1 MTSDVQGNRPLSEDE
16 LQELVASSDAG
27 ARNPVGAVGLSLA
40 VIAVS
45 WSVFQV
51 ILASPLANY
60 LLPGAVNNNS
70 RLIHL
75 AFALMLGFMA
85 YPAMGRESR
94 NLISFALGHL
104 GTVLGLGAFTVA
116 LLVTLSPEISM
127 NVAVLI
133 GALVALALVTPT
145 FLNGSGIA
153 TGVERIAGALGM
165 FAAMLVLFYSAFAI
179 LGQYLLGGWSGT
191 LQIVALLLGLGMSAW
206 FVLSYVRQ
214 WDTPESDFVPLQD
227 WALAGAGVFVS
238 IYGFLNY
245 QKIVDS
251 GGLADDIDKYYA
263 LAGLLIL
270 FEAARRALGPAM
282 AIIAT
287 IFLAYVFFG
296 SSDWV
301 PEVIRWKGASLKKAM
316 SHMWITSE
324 GVFGIALGVSTKFV
338 FLFVLFGALLD
349 KAGAGNY
356 FIKMAFGALGHLRGG
371 PAKAAVVGSAAT
383 GLISGSSIANV
394 VTTGTFTIP
403 LMKRVGFSSEQAGS
417 VEVASSVN
425 GQIMPPVMGAAAFL
439 MVEYVGIS
447 YVEVITHAFLPAAIS
462 YIALVY
468 IVHLEAVKRNMPTL
482 GNREVHMVRTILGMA
497 SFFIVFAGLCYGSQF
512 PVNAAYKWVPSIA
525 GLLMFGTVFAIY
537 VALVALAAGI
547 DDLEP
552 DDPNAK
558 EVELPDISKIY
569 KAGLHY
575 LLPIIVLV
583 YFLMIEQKSPGL
595 SAFWATALLFVILL
609 TQKPIKAFF
618 RNQSN
623 MMTTFLEGCHD
634 LWSGLIDGSR
644 NMIGIA
650 LATATAGVIVGT
662 VTLTGVGQVM
672 ADLVETMAYGLT
684 YLSAVVVH
692 AISPLTDLVGITS
705 FQGTVA
711 ERAAD
716 MTGTIL
722 VFVLLCVGLL
732 SLVLG
737 MGLPTTANY
746 IVVSSLMAGVVVE
759 LGAQS
764 GLIVPLIAV
773 HLFVFYFGIMAD
785 VTPPVGLASFA
796 AAAVSGGDAIR
807 TGFVAFFYSLRTV
820 ALPFVFIFN
829 TDLLLIDVT
838 WTQGILVAISATIA
852 ILVFTAGTMGYF
864 VTRSRLYESFLLVFV
879 AFALFRPD
887 FFMNRIMPPHTEV
900 APTELVQA
908 LGAAEAGQQLRL
920 TIEGPDF
927 DTGEIASTTLVVEVL
942 EGLDGAAM
950 AEKAG
955 LILLPEADQMNLDAP
970 GFGTPT
976 EQDLG
981 SFDFYG
987 DSPVFVKEILA
998 PADQMPKELVFIP
1011 ALLLLS
1017 LIALMQRGRA
1027 RREGVPA

>member
-1 MTSDVQGNRPLSEDE
+1 MSSDTQSNRSLSEEE
-16 LQELVASSDAG
+16 LQDLVASSDAG
-27 ARNPVGAVGLSLA
+27 ARNPAGNVGVFLAIVAVM
-40 VIAVS
+40 

-51 ILASPLANY
+51 VLASPLSNA
-60 LLPGAVNNNS
+60 LLPGSVVNNS
-70 RLIHL
+70 RQIHL
-75 AFALMLGFMA
+75 AFAIFLAFAA
-85 YPAMGRESR
+85 YPALKSSPRTYIPVQDWIMGV
-94 NLISFALGHL
+94 A
-104 GTVLGLGAFTVA
+104 GAFIA
-116 LLVTLSPEISM
+116 LYGYFFYEKVV
-127 NVAVLI
+127 N
-133 GALVALALVTPT
+133 
-145 FLNGSGIA
+145 NG
-153 TGVERIAGALGM
+153 L
-165 FAAMLVLFYSAFAI
+165 
-179 LGQYLLGGWSGT
+179 
-191 LQIVALLLGLGMSAW
+191 
-206 FVLSYVRQ
+206 
-214 WDTPESDFVPLQD
+214 
-227 WALAGAGVFVS
+227 
-238 IYGFLNY
+238 
-245 QKIVDS
+245 
-251 GGLADDIDKYYA
+251 LADDVDKWVA
-263 LAGLLIL
+263 LGGLLLL

-301 PEVIRWKGASLKKAM
+301 PEVIQWKGASLKKAM

-482 GNREVHMVRTILGMA
+482 GNRVVSMGRTIGGMA
-497 SFFIVFAGLCYGSQF
+497 LFFVGFAGLCYGIQYPIKGIIALIPGASGL
-512 PVNAAYKWVPSIA
+512 VLSGLIVLAYLF
-525 GLLMFGTVFAIY
+525 LLK
-537 VALVALAAGI
+537 LAAGVE
-547 DDLEP
+547 DLVP

-558 EVELPDISKIY
+558 EVELPVIAEIY

-595 SAFWATALLFVILL
+595 SAFWATSLLFVILL
-609 TQKPIKAFF
+609 TQKPMKSIFRGENNTANAF
-618 RNQSN
+618 RD
-623 MMTTFLEGCHD
+623 GVVD
-634 LWSGLIDGSR
+634 LWNGLIDGAR

-672 ADLVETMAYGLT
+672 ADLVEF
-684 YLSAVVVH
+684 LSGGNLIAML
-692 AISPLTDLVGITS
+692 AL
-705 FQGTVA
+705 
-711 ERAAD
+711 
-716 MTGTIL
+716 
-722 VFVLLCVGLL
+722 VGLL
-732 SLVLG
+732 SLILG

-759 LGAQS
+759 LGAQD

-796 AAAVSGGDAIR
+796 AAAVSGGDAIK
-807 TGFVAFFYSLRTV
+807 TGFTAFFYSLRTV

-829 TDLLLIDVT
+829 TDLLLIDVG
-838 WTQGILVAISATIA
+838 WVQGILVAISATIA
-852 ILVFTAGTMGYF
+852 ILIFTAGTMGWF
-864 VTRSRLYESFLLVFV
+864 LTRNRIYESVALILI

-887 FFMNRIMPPHTEV
+887 FFMNRIAPPFAQIEPAQLEQAVGEAAPGSSLRIEV
-900 APTELVQA
+900 A
-908 LGAAEAGQQLRL
+908 
-920 TIEGPDF
+920 GPDF
-927 DTGEIASTTLVVEVL
+927 DTGNMTATTVVLTVGDEA
-942 EGLDGAAM
+942 DGAARID
-950 AEKAG
+950 ALG
-955 LILLPEADQMNLDAP
+955 LIPLEEDGLVNFDYYADEPVRITTVQ
-970 GFGTPT
+970 TP
-976 EQDLG
+976 Q
-981 SFDFYG
+981 SQ
-987 DSPVFVKEILA
+987 P
-998 PADQMPKELVFIP
+998 PKELMFIP
-1011 ALLLLS
+1011 ALLLLG
-1017 LIALMQRGRA
+1017 LIAFLQRGRA
-1027 RREGVPA
+1027 ARTTEQEVTP

>member
-1 MTSDVQGNRPLSEDE
+1 MTSDAQGNRPLTEEE

-27 ARNPVGAVGLSLA
+27 ARNPIGSVGLFLA
-40 VIAVS
+40 IVAVT

-51 ILASPLANY
+51 ILASPLSNVI
-60 LLPGAVNNNS
+60 LPGSVVNNS
-70 RLIHL
+70 RQIHL
-75 AFALMLGFMA
+75 AFAIFLAYAA
-85 YPAMGRESR
+85 YPALKTSPRGY
-94 NLISFALGHL
+94 IPIQDWIYAVV
-104 GTVLGLGAFTVA
+104 GT
-116 LLVTLSPEISM
+116 
-127 NVAVLI
+127 
-133 GALVALALVTPT
+133 
-145 FLNGSGIA
+145 GIA
-153 TGVERIAGALGM
+153 L
-165 FAAMLVLFYSAFAI
+165 
-179 LGQYLLGGWSGT
+179 
-191 LQIVALLLGLGMSAW
+191 
-206 FVLSYVRQ
+206 
-214 WDTPESDFVPLQD
+214 
-227 WALAGAGVFVS
+227 
-238 IYGFLNY
+238 YGYIFY

-251 GGLADDIDKYYA
+251 GGLADDMDKWFA
-263 LAGLLIL
+263 LAGLVLL

-287 IFLAYVFFG
+287 IFLLYVFFG
-296 SSDWV
+296 SSEVV

-403 LMKRVGFSSEQAGS
+403 LMKRVGFTNEQAGS

-462 YIALVY
+462 YVALVY

-482 GNREVHMVRTILGMA
+482 GNRVVSMGRTIGGMA
-497 SFFIVFAGLCYGSQF
+497 AFFAGFAALCYGVQY
-512 PVNAAYKWVPSIA
+512 PVGWIVSLMPEASGITLSLLVVAAYVV
-525 GLLMFGTVFAIY
+525 LLK
-537 VALVALAAGI
+537 LAAGVE
-547 DDLEP
+547 DLVP
-552 DDPNAK
+552 DDPSA
-558 EVELPDISKIY
+558 ETVDLPDVGKIY

-609 TQKPIKAFF
+609 TQKPLKALF
-618 RNQSN
+618 RGQANLALN
-623 MMTTFLEGCHD
+623 FMEGVSD
-634 LWSGLIDGSR
+634 LWHGMIDGAR

-672 ADLVETMAYGLT
+672 SELVEF
-684 YLSAVVVH
+684 LSGGN
-692 AISPLTDLVGITS
+692 L
-705 FQGTVA
+705 
-711 ERAAD
+711 
-716 MTGTIL
+716 IL
-722 VFVLLCVGLL
+722 MLIMVGLL

-864 VTRSRLYESFLLVFV
+864 LTRSRIYESVLLVLV

-887 FFMNRIMPPHTEV
+887 FFMNQIMPPFAAV
-900 APTELVQA
+900 PPSELVEA
-908 LGAAEAGQQLRL
+908 LSASHEGQDIRLR
-920 TIEGPDF
+920 IEGPDF
-927 DTGEIASTTLVVEVL
+927 DTGGAASTTLVIPSDGSGD
-942 EGLDGAAM
+942 GLAM
-950 AEKAG
+950 AEGIG
-955 LILLPEADQMNLDAP
+955 LVLIPEDGLMKLDAP
-970 GFGTPT
+970 GFGTPAEET
-976 EQDLG
+976 LG

-987 DSPVFVKEILA
+987 DDPVQVTAIQA
-998 PADQMPKELVFIP
+998 PQDQMPKELIFIP
-1011 ALLLLS
+1011 ALLLLA
-1017 LIALMQRGRA
+1017 LVALMQRGRA
-1027 RREGVPA
+1027 SKEGVPA

>member
-1 MTSDVQGNRPLSEDE
+1 MTSDAQGNRPLSEEE

-27 ARNPVGAVGLSLA
+27 ARNPVGSVGLFLAIVA
-40 VIAVS
+40 VI

-51 ILASPLANY
+51 ILASPVSNL
-60 LLPGAVNNNS
+60 LLPGSVVNNS
-70 RLIHL
+70 RQIHL
-75 AFALMLGFMA
+75 AFAIFLAYAA
-85 YPAMGRESR
+85 YPALKSSPRGY
-94 NLISFALGHL
+94 IPIQDWIFAIA
-104 GTVLGLGAFTVA
+104 GT
-116 LLVTLSPEISM
+116 
-127 NVAVLI
+127 
-133 GALVALALVTPT
+133 
-145 FLNGSGIA
+145 GIA
-153 TGVERIAGALGM
+153 L
-165 FAAMLVLFYSAFAI
+165 
-179 LGQYLLGGWSGT
+179 
-191 LQIVALLLGLGMSAW
+191 
-206 FVLSYVRQ
+206 
-214 WDTPESDFVPLQD
+214 
-227 WALAGAGVFVS
+227 
-238 IYGFLNY
+238 YGYIFY

-251 GGLADDIDKYYA
+251 GGLADDMDKWFA
-263 LAGLLIL
+263 LAGLILL

-287 IFLAYVFFG
+287 IFLLYVFFG
-296 SSDWV
+296 SSEYV

-403 LMKRVGFSSEQAGS
+403 LMKRVGFTSEQAGS

-482 GNREVHMVRTILGMA
+482 GNRVVSMGRTIGGMA
-497 SFFIVFAGLCYGSQF
+497 LFFAGFAALCYGVQY
-512 PVNAAYKWVPSIA
+512 PVKWIVAAMPDASGLTLSALVVAAYIA
-525 GLLMFGTVFAIY
+525 LLW
-537 VALVALAAGI
+537 LASGV
-547 DDLEP
+547 DDLVP
-552 DDPNAK
+552 DDPNAA
-558 EVELPDISKIY
+558 EVELPVVAEIY

-595 SAFWATALLFVILL
+595 SAFWATALLFVILV
-609 TQKPIKAFF
+609 TQKPLKAIF
-618 RNQSN
+618 RGQSDMAN
-623 MMTTFLEGCHD
+623 AFMEGVSD
-634 LWSGLIDGSR
+634 LWHGLIDGAR

-672 ADLVETMAYGLT
+672 SELVEF
-684 YLSAVVVH
+684 
-692 AISPLTDLVGITS
+692 ISGGNLILMLVMVGI
-705 FQGTVA
+705 
-711 ERAAD
+711 
-716 MTGTIL
+716 
-722 VFVLLCVGLL
+722 L

-807 TGFVAFFYSLRTV
+807 TGFTAFFYSLRTV

-829 TDLLLIDVT
+829 TDLLLIDVN
-838 WTQGILVAISATIA
+838 WIQGILVAISATIA

-864 VTRSRLYESFLLVFV
+864 VSRNRIYESVLLIFA

-887 FFMNRIMPPHTEV
+887 FFMDRIMPPFTEV
-900 APTELVQA
+900 PPAQLVQA
-908 LGAAEAGQQLRL
+908 LDEAEPGAELRI
-920 TIEGPDF
+920 TVEGPDF
-927 DTGEIASTTLVVEVL
+927 DTSGITSTTLLLTADGSGGQQVVDAY
-942 EGLDGAAM
+942 GLLLMEEDGAVKLEEPM
-950 AEKAG
+950 
-955 LILLPEADQMNLDAP
+955 
-970 GFGTPT
+970 FGTPVAPSL
-976 EQDLG
+976 E
-981 SFDFYG
+981 SFDFYA
-987 DSPVFVKEILA
+987 DEPVQIIAIQA
-998 PADQMPKELVFIP
+998 PASQLPKELIFIP
-1011 ALLLLS
+1011 ALLLVA
-1017 LIALMQRGRA
+1017 LIAFLQRGRA
-1027 RREGVPA
+1027 PEQEGVPA